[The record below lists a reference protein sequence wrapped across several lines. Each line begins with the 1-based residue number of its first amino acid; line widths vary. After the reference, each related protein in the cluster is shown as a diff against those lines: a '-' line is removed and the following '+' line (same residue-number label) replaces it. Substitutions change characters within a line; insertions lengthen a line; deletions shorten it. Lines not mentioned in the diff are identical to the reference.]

1 MSEKETYTEI
11 EAHEL
16 FAKRFNGEVWNLL
29 EKKDRTQEEDER
41 MIAAAYASN
50 FHWSFVG
57 TEVNQQRGEWI
68 LARVYTVLGEAPL
81 AVKHASRCL
90 ELTNNFKEKMEDF
103 DIAFAYEGIAR
114 AQALAGDGEE
124 AKVYLE
130 MAKKAGAEIA
140 DSEDKE
146 IFVGDLEGGEWY
158 GVR

>member
-1 MSEKETYTEI
+1 MSENEKYTEM

-16 FAKRFNGEVWNLL
+16 FAKRFNGSVWELL
-29 EKKDRTQEEDER
+29 EKQDRTPEEDER

-57 TEVNQQRGEWI
+57 TEVHQQRGEWI
-68 LARVYTVLGEAPL
+68 LARIYTVLGEAPL

-90 ELTNNFKEKMEDF
+90 ELTNTFKDKMEDF

-114 AQALAGDGEE
+114 GQALAGNGDE
-124 AKVYLE
+124 AREYLE
-130 MAKKAGAEIA
+130 MAEKAGEQIA

-146 IFVGDLEGGEWY
+146 IFVTDLEGGEWY